1 MAENEKKAANLI
13 ESLDGFFKQAPKLPS
28 SATDVLVKIA
38 PWISLIFGI
47 LGVLAGLSL
56 LGLSPVAMLGGI
68 NYGFNA
74 LATGVISI
82 VASVLMLMAYPK
94 LVKREYKGWELL
106 FWSEVANAVA
116 AVISIASG
124 SIGGVIGVL
133 IGLYL
138 LFQIKSYYK

>member
-1 MAENEKKAANLI
+1 MAENEKKAADLI
-13 ESLDGFFKQAPKLPS
+13 ATLDNFFKQAPKLPS

-47 LGVLAGLSL
+47 LGVIAGIGL
-56 LGLSPVAMLGGI
+56 LGVSPLALFGGLHAS
-68 NYGFNA
+68 FVV
-74 LATGVISI
+74 LLTGGVSI

-94 LVKREYKGWELL
+94 LVKHEYKGWELL
-106 FWSEVANAVA
+106 FWSEVVSAVS
-116 AVISIASG
+116 AVLSIASG

-133 IGLYL
+133 IGFYL